1 MNRSVKSALMAG
13 AAAILL
19 SGTTT
24 QALAQQ
30 GPGQGRGNF
39 DPAQMRQQ
47 MIERYRERLEIT
59 SDDEWKLIQ
68 ARIEKVSEARRQV
81 GFGGG
86 MAMMGGMG
94 GGRGNRPGANATAPQ
109 GGTPPPAAAG
119 DQGGRRGNRGGFGAD
134 PSPEAEALQKAIDGK
149 ASAEELKTK
158 LAAFREARKAKE
170 AALEKAQQELRAVLT
185 VRQEAAAVLFGL
197 LN

>member
-1 MNRSVKSALMAG
+1 MAG

-19 SGTTT
+19 SGTTP
-24 QALAQQ
+24 ALAQQ
-30 GPGQGRGNF
+30 GPGRGNF

-59 SDDEWKLIQ
+59 NDDEWKLIQ
-68 ARIEKVSEARRQV
+68 TRIEKVSEARRAV

-86 MAMMGGMG
+86 MGMMGMM
-94 GGRGNRPGANATAPQ
+94 GRGNRPQGAANAPQ
-109 GGTPPPAAAG
+109 GGDAAQPAAG
-119 DQGGRRGNRGGFGAD
+119 DQTARRGNRGGFGQD
-134 PSPEAEALQKAIDGK
+134 PSPEAEALQKAIEGK

-170 AALEKAQQELRAVLT
+170 AALEKAQQELRPVLT
-185 VRQEAAAVLFGL
+185 VRQEAAAVLVGL

>member
-24 QALAQQ
+24 PALAQQ
-30 GPGQGRGNF
+30 GPGRGNF

-47 MIERYRERLEIT
+47 MMDRVKERLEIT
-59 SDDEWKLIQ
+59 NDDEWKLVQ
-68 ARIEKVSEARRQV
+68 VRIEKVTEARRQA
-81 GFGGG
+81 GSGGG
-86 MAMMGGMG
+86 MGMMGMMGM
-94 GGRGNRPGANATAPQ
+94 GGRGNRQPPGANAPQ
-109 GGTPPPAAAG
+109 GGAPQPADATA
-119 DQGGRRGNRGGFGAD
+119 QAGRRGNRGFGPD

-158 LAAFREARKAKE
+158 LAAFREARKTKE

-185 VRQEAAAVLFGL
+185 VRQEATLVLSGL